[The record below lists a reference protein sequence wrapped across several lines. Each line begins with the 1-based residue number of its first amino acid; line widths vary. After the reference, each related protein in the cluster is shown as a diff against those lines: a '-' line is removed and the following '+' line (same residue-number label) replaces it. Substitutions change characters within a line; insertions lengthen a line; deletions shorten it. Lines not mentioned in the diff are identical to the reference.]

1 MFGFW
6 KKIFG
11 RDSKSPMRQHREA
24 YVSPFKKKRKQA
36 EMVQEHREAY
46 VSTLKEK
53 RKQAEIEKAGEVI
66 LDKYRPDE
74 HIPESIEEAVVVKA
88 KPKRARTKKG
98 TYKADDKSTPDV
110 NEAWV
115 GGKAPKKKASKKKA
129 PVKVTRKKS
138 KKK

>member
-11 RDSKSPMRQHREA
+11 RNSKSPMRQHREA
-24 YVSPFKKKRKQA
+24 YVSPFEEKRKQA
-36 EMVQEHREAY
+36 EM
-46 VSTLKEK
+46 
-53 RKQAEIEKAGEVI
+53 EKAGEVV
-66 LDKYRPDE
+66 LDKYRPEE
-74 HIPESIEEAVVVKA
+74 HLPESIEEAVVVKA

>member
-11 RDSKSPMRQHREA
+11 RDSKSPMRQHRET
-24 YVSPFKKKRKQA
+24 YVSPFKEKTEQA
-36 EMVQEHREAY
+36 EMVRQHKEAY
-46 VSTLKEK
+46 VSPLEEK
-53 RKQAEIEKAGEVI
+53 RKEVEMEKAGEVI
-66 LDKYRPDE
+66 LDKYRPEE
-74 HIPESIEEAVVVKA
+74 HLPDSIAEATVVEQ

-110 NEAWV
+110 NEAYV
-115 GGKAPKKKASKKKA
+115 GGKSPKKKA
-129 PVKVTRKKS
+129 VKVTRKKS

>member
-11 RDSKSPMRQHREA
+11 KDSKSPMRQHREA
-24 YVSPFKKKRKQA
+24 YVSPFKEKRKQS

-46 VSTLKEK
+46 V
-53 RKQAEIEKAGEVI
+53 RKQAEIEKAGEVV
-66 LDKYRPDE
+66 LDKYRPEE
-74 HIPESIEEAVVVKA
+74 HLPESIEEAVVVEA

-98 TYKADDKSTPDV
+98 TYVADDESTPDV

-115 GGKAPKKKASKKKA
+115 GGKAPKSTYKKPKQKKT
-129 PVKVTRKKS
+129 KVTRV